1 MMMDSTLRR
10 VQYLLAKMDLPA
22 NWIETIQADLDP
34 GAHRIAAKDGTT
46 KTADVRVVVEG
57 ITAYRFY
64 QRPVGSTQD
73 VPRWAVY
80 GHNGTVGE
88 CADCELAVHLAVEMA
103 WLYRHP
109 DRDPKPRHYLAW
121 ST

>member
-1 MMMDSTLRR
+1 MMDSTLRR

-22 NWIETIQADLDP
+22 DWIETIQADIDP
-34 GAHRIAAKDGTT
+34 AAHRIAAKDGAP

-57 ITAYRFY
+57 VTAYRFY

-73 VPRWAVY
+73 VPRGAVY
-80 GHNGTVGE
+80 GHYGTVGE
-88 CADCELAVHLAVEMA
+88 CADSELAVHLAVEVA